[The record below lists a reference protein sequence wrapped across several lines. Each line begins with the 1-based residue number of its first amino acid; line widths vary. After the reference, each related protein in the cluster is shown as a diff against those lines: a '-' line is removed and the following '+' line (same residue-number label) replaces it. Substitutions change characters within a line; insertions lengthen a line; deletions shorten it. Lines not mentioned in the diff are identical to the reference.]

1 MQQSFIFQ
9 KLISGIGVYSFIL
22 FILVDA
28 ILQTVILLHVPFYFF
43 TLPLKK
49 TSLLDDNL

>member
-1 MQQSFIFQ
+1 MQQSLIFQ
-9 KLISGIGVYSFIL
+9 KLISSIGVFFLIF